1 MVYAWPVCAGSCCI
15 CGVSVNCVCCILL
28 EFGVSISLER
38 LDDIF
43 GKGQGKRN
51 KTDWVF
57 QHVEGSF

>member
-1 MVYAWPVCAGSCCI
+1 
-15 CGVSVNCVCCILL
+15 
-28 EFGVSISLER
+28 VSISLER